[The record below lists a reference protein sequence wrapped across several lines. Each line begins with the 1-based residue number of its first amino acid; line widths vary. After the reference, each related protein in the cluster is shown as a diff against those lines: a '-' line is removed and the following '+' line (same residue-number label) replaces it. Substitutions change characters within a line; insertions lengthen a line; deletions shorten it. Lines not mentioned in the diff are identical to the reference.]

1 MAEASPKSE
10 RVRMFVALDLPERT
24 REGIAMWG
32 TEALTDPAL
41 RTVAPESLHIT
52 LAFLGLRPQS
62 DVESLTGVLTGA
74 AAPAPLVELR
84 GPVGKPTPTQ
94 PRLFALPALSP
105 GAEQI
110 QAHLRELLVA
120 EDLYEPEKR
129 PFWPHVTVAR
139 VRSEGRGSRRPMG
152 VQRPPKDL
160 PGGLEEVFY
169 GVRLTL
175 YRSVLQ
181 PSGARYVPLAQ
192 VELPGAG
199 WQ

>member
-1 MAEASPKSE
+1 MADTHPKKP
-10 RVRMFVALDLPERT
+10 RLRMFVALDLPDPVR
-24 REGIAMWG
+24 GAVAGWG
-32 TEALTDPAL
+32 ARALADRAL

-52 LAFLGLRPQS
+52 LAFLGLRPEG
-62 DVESLTGVLTGA
+62 DVEPLAAALAEA

-84 GPVGKPTPTQ
+84 GPVAKPAPGK
-94 PRLFALPALSP
+94 PRLFALPAVSP
-105 GAEQI
+105 GTEQI
-110 QAHLRELLVA
+110 QARLAELLVA
-120 EDLYEPEKR
+120 EGLYEPERR

-139 VRSEGRGSRRPMG
+139 VRPEGRGSRRPMR
-152 VQRPPKDL
+152 VERAPKDL
-160 PGGLEEVFY
+160 PKGLEEAFY